1 MADLTRIAVLGAG
14 TIGASWTALFAAA
27 GKSVTVYDPS
37 PDAQSRIYAMI
48 ESAAETLRALGHT
61 AAGSTDAVR
70 FTDRPEIAVDGAG
83 FIQENVPE
91 RLDIKHELYARIE
104 PTLAPDAII
113 GTSTSGLMLSELQKG
128 LRDPSRLVLA
138 HPFNPPHLIP
148 LVELMGNDQTRP
160 GVVDSAQAFYE
171 SLGKVCIRLNKEAV
185 GHVANRLQAAV
196 WREALHLMN
205 EGVASIG
212 DIDKAMA
219 NGPGLRWSVM
229 GPSMLFHLAG
239 GQGGIRHFTDHL
251 GGPMQS
257 WWDAL
262 GDAKLTP
269 DVIDRLEAGIR
280 DASEGASID
289 ALARKRD
296 RLVLATLRA
305 QKTAD
310 APQ

>member
-1 MADLTRIAVLGAG
+1 MADMTRIAVLGAG
-14 TIGASWTALFAAA
+14 TIGASWAALFAAA
-27 GKSVTVYDPS
+27 GKSVTVYDPA
-37 PDAQSRIYAMI
+37 PDAKARVFEMI
-48 ESAAETLRALGHT
+48 ASAAEALGALGHPF
-61 AAGSTDAVR
+61 AGDTQSLR
-70 FTDRPEIAVDGAG
+70 FTDRPEVAVEGAG

-91 RLDIKHELYARIE
+91 RLDIKHDLYARIE
-104 PTLAPDAII
+104 PAMTPGAII

-128 LRDPSRLVLA
+128 LRDPSGLVLA

-148 LVELMGNDQTRP
+148 LVELMGNDRTRADA
-160 GVVDSAQAFYE
+160 VDTAQVFYE

-185 GHVANRLQAAV
+185 GHVANRLQAAI

-269 DVIDRLEAGIR
+269 EVIDKLEAGIR
-280 DASEGASID
+280 HASGGATINE
-289 ALARKRD
+289 LARRRD

-305 QKTAD
+305 QKAAD
-310 APQ
+310 AP